1 MKIEKAI
8 FINRAP
14 FKKVEF
20 DFLESGVNVLSG
32 INGRGKTTVI
42 SHIVDAFY
50 EMARKSFINTFEG
63 KENKFYR
70 YSSDLFN
77 YAASSYSLF
86 YARFKEEDKC
96 IDYIDCRGKMT
107 EGEYNEIVL
116 LENKIPYK
124 NINLSLERNNC
135 IKSFHTSKE
144 DEVVEIFNHNILT
157 YFPSYRYEQPGYL
170 NDPYKVNVGFN
181 INSAFSGELPNPI
194 EVVSDLNGLAIW
206 FMDVILDSKLY
217 SNRQASRLLINNLNR
232 IVSAS
237 LKSKLG
243 MDTRLGIG
251 PRENTASRIA
261 IAEQNGNLLYPTIFN
276 ISSGESALICMFG
289 EILKQ
294 ANKLEMVMD
303 VPGIVLI
310 DEVDK
315 HLHIRLQKEILP
327 QLFELFPNIQ
337 FIVSSHSPFLNMGL
351 ADKNINRTRCFD
363 LDNNAL
369 ECMPVNNQLYSE
381 VYDMFIN
388 ENNRYAEK
396 LRLMEDKVA
405 ALCKPL
411 VITEGK
417 TDIKHI
423 LKAKEVLGINLDF
436 DIIDSASQP
445 DGDDNLKKL
454 LNHLAKI
461 KQLHKIIGIF
471 DCDISKTVS
480 EMHPDG
486 NSYKDYGNGVYG
498 FTIPVPED
506 RVKNG
511 QTGIS
516 IEYLYSDAEI
526 KSPVN
531 DYGHRLF
538 CGTEFSRK
546 SMSHNEDNRLTLSK
560 PNGKGEDKILENNGG
575 QAVYDEEDNNCL
587 AKKDDFAEAI
597 KNGFIHISNESW
609 NHFKPIFEL
618 LSEIMQK

>member
-8 FINRAP
+8 FVNRAP
-14 FKKVEF
+14 FEKVEF

-42 SHIVDAFY
+42 SHIVDFFY
-50 EMARKSFINTFEG
+50 EMARSYFISSFEG
-63 KENKFYR
+63 KENKYYR
-70 YSSDLFN
+70 YSSDLYN
-77 YAASSYSLF
+77 IDDSTYSLF
-86 YARFKEEDKC
+86 YARFKDEDKC
-96 IDYIDCRGKMT
+96 IDYLDCRGTMT
-107 EGEYNEIVL
+107 EEEYNEKVL
-116 LENKIPYK
+116 LENKIPYDQFSHLIEK
-124 NINLSLERNNC
+124 SNNVKLCPSLDKDK
-135 IKSFHTSKE
+135 IKK
-144 DEVVEIFNHNILT
+144 IFKHNILT

-170 NDPYKVNVGFN
+170 TDPYKVNIGFN
-181 INSAFSGELPNPI
+181 MESIISSDLLNPI
-194 EVVSDLNGLAIW
+194 EVISDMKGLAMW
-206 FMDVILDSKLY
+206 FMDVILDSQIY
-217 SNRQASRLLINNLNR
+217 SNQQTSLVLIKNLNR

-237 LKSKLG
+237 LKSKTSIL
-243 MDTRLGIG
+243 TRLAIG
-251 PRENTASRIA
+251 PRNSDGTRIA
-261 IAEQNGNLLYPTIFN
+261 ISDEEGNVIYPTIFN

-294 ANKLEMVMD
+294 ADKLRMVMD

-315 HLHIRLQKEILP
+315 HLHIKLQKEILP

-351 ADKNINRTRCFD
+351 ADNSINRTRCFD

-396 LRLMEDKVA
+396 LRLMEDKVS

-423 LKAKEVLGINLDF
+423 LKAMEVLGIDLDF

-461 KQLHKIIGIF
+461 KQPHKIIGIF
-471 DCDISKTVS
+471 DCDISKTVL
-480 EMHPDG
+480 EMHPNG
-486 NSYKDYGNGVYG
+486 NKYKDYGNGVYG
-498 FTIPVPED
+498 FTIPIPED
-506 RVKNG
+506 RVKKG
-511 QTGIS
+511 QTRIS
-516 IEYLYSDAEI
+516 IEYLYSDDEI

-531 DYGHRLF
+531 ESGCRLF
-538 CGTEFSRK
+538 LGTEFTRK
-546 SMSHNEDNRLTLSK
+546 SMLHNEDNRLTLSK

-575 QAVYDEEDNNCL
+575 QAVYDDNDKNYL
-587 AKKDDFAEAI
+587 AKKNEFAEAI
-597 KNGFIHISNESW
+597 KNGSIHISEESW

-618 LSEIMQK
+618 MSEIMQK

>member
-8 FINRAP
+8 FVNRAP
-14 FKKVEF
+14 FEKVEF

-42 SHIVDAFY
+42 SHIVDSFY
-50 EMARKSFINTFEG
+50 EMARSSFSNSFEG

-77 YAASSYSLF
+77 NAGSSYSLF
-86 YARFKEEDKC
+86 YARFKDEDKC
-96 IDYIDCRGKMT
+96 IDYLDCRGTMT
-107 EGEYNEIVL
+107 EEEYNENVL
-116 LENKIPYK
+116 LENKIPYE
-124 NINLSLERNNC
+124 NFSNLLERNNY
-135 IKSFHTSKE
+135 IKSFHTVKD
-144 DEVVEIFNHNILT
+144 DEVVKIFGHNILT

-170 NDPYKVNVGFN
+170 NDPYKVNISFN
-181 INSAFSGELPNPI
+181 INPLFSGELPNSI
-194 EVVSDLNGLAIW
+194 EVVSDLNGLAMW
-206 FMDVILDSKLY
+206 FMDVILDSELY
-217 SNRQASRLLINNLNR
+217 SNRQASQLLIINLNR

-237 LKSKLG
+237 LKSKTG
-243 MDTRLGIG
+243 IETRLGIG
-251 PRENTASRIA
+251 RRENTASRIA
-261 IAEQNGNLLYPTIFN
+261 ITKQNGDILYPTIFN

-294 ANKLEMVMD
+294 ADKLGMVMD

-315 HLHIRLQKEILP
+315 HLHIKLQKEILP

-351 ADKNINRTRCFD
+351 ADNSINRTRCFD

-396 LRLMEDKVA
+396 LRLMEDKVS

-423 LKAKEVLGINLDF
+423 LKAMEVLGIDLDF
-436 DIIDSASQP
+436 EIIDSASQP

-454 LNHLAKI
+454 LNDLAKI
-461 KQLHKIIGIF
+461 KHQYKIIGIF

-480 EMHPDG
+480 EMHPNG
-486 NSYKDYGNGVYG
+486 KKYKDYGNGVYG

-506 RVKNG
+506 RAKNG
-511 QTGIS
+511 QNGIS
-516 IEYLYSDAEI
+516 IEYLYSDDEI

-531 DYGHRLF
+531 ESGCRLF
-538 CGTEFSRK
+538 LGTEFTRN
-546 SMSHNEDNRLTLSK
+546 SMRHNEDNRLTLSK

-575 QAVYDEEDNNCL
+575 QAVYDDYDNNCL
-587 AKKDDFAEAI
+587 AKKDEFAEAI

-609 NHFKPIFEL
+609 NHFKPIFDL
-618 LSEIMQK
+618 IREITQK

>member
-8 FINRAP
+8 FVNRAP
-14 FKKVEF
+14 FEKVEF

-32 INGRGKTTVI
+32 INGRGKTTDI
-42 SHIVDAFY
+42 SHIVDSFY
-50 EMARKSFINTFEG
+50 EMARSYFISSFDG
-63 KENKFYR
+63 KENNSYR
-70 YSSDLFN
+70 YSSDLYN
-77 YAASSYSLF
+77 IDDSTYSLF
-86 YARFKEEDKC
+86 YARFKDEDKC
-96 IDYIDCRGKMT
+96 IDYLDCRGTMT
-107 EGEYNEIVL
+107 EEEYNEKVL
-116 LENKIPYK
+116 LENKIPYDQFSHLIEK
-124 NINLSLERNNC
+124 SNNVKLCPSLDKDK
-135 IKSFHTSKE
+135 IKK
-144 DEVVEIFNHNILT
+144 IFKHNILT
-157 YFPSYRYEQPGYL
+157 YIPSYRYEQPGYL
-170 NDPYKVNVGFN
+170 TDPYKVNIGFN
-181 INSAFSGELPNPI
+181 MESITSSDLLNPI
-194 EVVSDLNGLAIW
+194 EVISDLNGLAMW
-206 FMDVILDSKLY
+206 FMDVILDSLIY
-217 SNRQASRLLINNLNR
+217 SNQQTSQVLIKNLNR

-237 LKSKLG
+237 LKSKASIL
-243 MDTRLGIG
+243 TRLAIG
-251 PRENTASRIA
+251 PRNSDGTRIA
-261 IAEQNGNLLYPTIFN
+261 ISDEEGNVIYPTIFN

-294 ANKLEMVMD
+294 ADKLRMVMD

-315 HLHIRLQKEILP
+315 HLHIKLQKEILP

-337 FIVSSHSPFLNMGL
+337 FIVSRHSPFLNMGL
-351 ADKNINRTRCFD
+351 ADNSINRARCFD

-396 LRLMEDKVA
+396 LRLMEDKVS

-423 LKAKEVLGINLDF
+423 LKAMEVLGIDLDF

-461 KQLHKIIGIF
+461 KQPHKIIGIF
-471 DCDISKTVS
+471 DCDISKTVL
-480 EMHPDG
+480 EMHPNG
-486 NSYKDYGNGVYG
+486 NKYKDYGNGVYG

-506 RVKNG
+506 RVKKG
-511 QTGIS
+511 QTRIS
-516 IEYLYSDAEI
+516 IEYLYSDDEI

-531 DYGHRLF
+531 ESGCRLF
-538 CGTEFSRK
+538 LGTEFTRK
-546 SMSHNEDNRLTLSK
+546 SMLHNEDNRLTLSK
-560 PNGKGEDKILENNGG
+560 PNVKGEDKILENNGG
-575 QAVYDEEDNNCL
+575 QAVYDDNDKNYL
-587 AKKDDFAEAI
+587 AKKDEFAEAI
-597 KNGFIHISNESW
+597 KNGSIHISEESW

-618 LSEIMQK
+618 MSEIMQK

>member
-170 NDPYKVNVGFN
+170 NAPYKVNVGFN

-294 ANKLEMVMD
+294 ADKLEMVMD

-538 CGTEFSRK
+538 FGTEFSRK

>member
-50 EMARKSFINTFEG
+50 EMARNSFINSFEG

-77 YAASSYSLF
+77 YASSSYSLF
-86 YARFKEEDKC
+86 YVRFKEEDKC

-116 LENKIPYK
+116 LENKIPYED
-124 NINLSLERNNC
+124 INLSLERNNC

-294 ANKLEMVMD
+294 ADKLEMVMD

-396 LRLMEDKVA
+396 LRLMEGKVA

-423 LKAKEVLGINLDF
+423 LKAKEVLNIDLDF

-461 KQLHKIIGIF
+461 KQPHKIIGIF

-480 EMHPDG
+480 EMHPGG

-538 CGTEFSRK
+538 FGTEFSRK

>member
-8 FINRAP
+8 FVNRAP
-14 FKKVEF
+14 FEKVEF

-42 SHIVDAFY
+42 SHIVDFFY
-50 EMARKSFINTFEG
+50 EMARSYFISSFEG
-63 KENKFYR
+63 KENKYYR
-70 YSSDLFN
+70 YSSDLYN
-77 YAASSYSLF
+77 IDDSTYSLF
-86 YARFKEEDKC
+86 YARFKDEDKC
-96 IDYIDCRGKMT
+96 IDYLDCRGTMT
-107 EGEYNEIVL
+107 EEEYNEKVL
-116 LENKIPYK
+116 LENKIPYDQFSHLIEK
-124 NINLSLERNNC
+124 SNNVKLCPSLDKDK
-135 IKSFHTSKE
+135 IKK
-144 DEVVEIFNHNILT
+144 IFKHNILT

-170 NDPYKVNVGFN
+170 TDPYKVNIGFN
-181 INSAFSGELPNPI
+181 MESIISSDLLNPI
-194 EVVSDLNGLAIW
+194 EVISDMKGLAMW
-206 FMDVILDSKLY
+206 FMDVILDRQIY
-217 SNRQASRLLINNLNR
+217 SNQQTSLVLIKNLNR

-237 LKSKLG
+237 LKSKTSIL
-243 MDTRLGIG
+243 TRLAIG
-251 PRENTASRIA
+251 PRNSDGTRIA
-261 IAEQNGNLLYPTIFN
+261 ISDEEGNVIYPTIFN

-294 ANKLEMVMD
+294 ADKLRMVMD

-315 HLHIRLQKEILP
+315 HLHIKLQKEILP

-351 ADKNINRTRCFD
+351 ADNSINRTRCFD

-388 ENNRYAEK
+388 ENNCYAEK
-396 LRLMEDKVA
+396 LRLMEDKVS

-423 LKAKEVLGINLDF
+423 LKAMEVLGIDLDF

-461 KQLHKIIGIF
+461 KQPHKIIGIF
-471 DCDISKTVS
+471 DCDISKTVL
-480 EMHPDG
+480 EMHPNG
-486 NSYKDYGNGVYG
+486 NKYKDYGNGVYG

-506 RVKNG
+506 RVKKG
-511 QTGIS
+511 QTRIS
-516 IEYLYSDAEI
+516 IEYLYSDDEI

-531 DYGHRLF
+531 ESGCRLF
-538 CGTEFSRK
+538 LGTEFTRK
-546 SMSHNEDNRLTLSK
+546 SMLHNGDNRLTLSK

-575 QAVYDEEDNNCL
+575 QAVYDDNDKNYL
-587 AKKDDFAEAI
+587 AKKDEFAEAI
-597 KNGFIHISNESW
+597 KNGSIHISEESW

-618 LSEIMQK
+618 MSEIMQK

>member
-8 FINRAP
+8 FVNRAP
-14 FKKVEF
+14 FEKVEF

-42 SHIVDAFY
+42 SHIVDFFY
-50 EMARKSFINTFEG
+50 EMARSYFISSFEG
-63 KENKFYR
+63 KENKYYR
-70 YSSDLFN
+70 YSSDLYN
-77 YAASSYSLF
+77 IDDSTYSLF
-86 YARFKEEDKC
+86 YARFKDEDKC
-96 IDYIDCRGKMT
+96 IDYLDCRGTMT
-107 EGEYNEIVL
+107 EEEYNEKVL
-116 LENKIPYK
+116 LENKIPYDQFSHLIVK
-124 NINLSLERNNC
+124 SNNVKLCPSLDKDK
-135 IKSFHTSKE
+135 IKK
-144 DEVVEIFNHNILT
+144 IFKHNILT

-170 NDPYKVNVGFN
+170 TDPYKVNIGFN
-181 INSAFSGELPNPI
+181 MESIISSDLLNPI
-194 EVVSDLNGLAIW
+194 EVISDMKGLAMW
-206 FMDVILDSKLY
+206 FMDVILDSQIY
-217 SNRQASRLLINNLNR
+217 SNQQTSLVLIKNLNR

-237 LKSKLG
+237 LKSKTSIL
-243 MDTRLGIG
+243 TRLAIG
-251 PRENTASRIA
+251 PRNSDGTRIA
-261 IAEQNGNLLYPTIFN
+261 ISDEEGNVIYPTIFN

-294 ANKLEMVMD
+294 ADKLRMVMD

-315 HLHIRLQKEILP
+315 HLHIKLQKEILP

-351 ADKNINRTRCFD
+351 ADNSINRTRCFD
-363 LDNNAL
+363 LNNNAL

-396 LRLMEDKVA
+396 LRLMEDKVS

-423 LKAKEVLGINLDF
+423 LKAMEVLGIDLDF

-461 KQLHKIIGIF
+461 KQPHKIIGIF
-471 DCDISKTVS
+471 DCDISKTVL
-480 EMHPDG
+480 EMHPNG
-486 NSYKDYGNGVYG
+486 NKYKDYGNGVYG

-506 RVKNG
+506 RVKKG
-511 QTGIS
+511 QTRIS
-516 IEYLYSDAEI
+516 IEYLYSDDEI

-531 DYGHRLF
+531 ESGCRLF
-538 CGTEFSRK
+538 LGTEFTRK
-546 SMSHNEDNRLTLSK
+546 SMLHNEDNRLTLSK

-575 QAVYDEEDNNCL
+575 QAVYDDNDKNYL
-587 AKKDDFAEAI
+587 AKKDEFAEAI
-597 KNGFIHISNESW
+597 KNGSIHISEESW

-618 LSEIMQK
+618 MSEIMQK

>member
-8 FINRAP
+8 FVNRAP
-14 FKKVEF
+14 FEKVEF

-42 SHIVDAFY
+42 SHIVDFFY
-50 EMARKSFINTFEG
+50 EMARSSFSNSFEG

-77 YAASSYSLF
+77 NTGSSYSLF
-86 YARFKEEDKC
+86 YARFKDEDKW

-107 EGEYNEIVL
+107 EEEYKENVL
-116 LENKIPYK
+116 LENKIPYE
-124 NINLSLERNNC
+124 NFSNSLERNNY
-135 IKSFHTSKE
+135 IKSFHTIKD
-144 DEVVEIFNHNILT
+144 DEVVNIFDHNILT

-170 NDPYKVNVGFN
+170 NDPYKVNIGFN
-181 INSAFSGELPNPI
+181 INPLFSGELPNSI
-194 EVVSDLNGLAIW
+194 EVVSDLNGLAMW
-206 FMDVILDSKLY
+206 FMDVILDSELY
-217 SNRQASRLLINNLNR
+217 SNRQASQLIINLNR

-237 LKSKLG
+237 LKSKTG
-243 MDTRLGIG
+243 IETRLGIG
-251 PRENTASRIA
+251 RRENTASRIA
-261 IAEQNGNLLYPTIFN
+261 ITKQNGDILYPTIFN

-294 ANKLEMVMD
+294 ADKLGMVMD

-315 HLHIRLQKEILP
+315 HLHIKLQKEILP

-351 ADKNINRTRCFD
+351 ADNSINRTRCFD

-396 LRLMEDKVA
+396 LRLMEDKVS

-423 LKAKEVLGINLDF
+423 LKAMEVLGIDLDF

-454 LNHLAKI
+454 LNDLAKI
-461 KQLHKIIGIF
+461 KQPHKIIGIF

-480 EMHPDG
+480 EMHPNG
-486 NSYKDYGNGVYG
+486 KKYKDYGNGVYG
-498 FTIPVPED
+498 FTIPVPEN
-506 RVKNG
+506 RAKSG
-511 QTGIS
+511 QNGIS
-516 IEYLYSDAEI
+516 IEYLYSDDEI

-531 DYGHRLF
+531 NSGCRLF
-538 CGTEFSRK
+538 LGTEFTRN
-546 SMSHNEDNRLTLSK
+546 SMRHNEDNRLTLSK

-575 QAVYDEEDNNCL
+575 QAVYDDNDDNCL
-587 AKKDDFAEAI
+587 AKKDEFAEAI
-597 KNGFIHISNESW
+597 KTGFIHISNESW
-609 NHFKPIFEL
+609 NHFKPIFDL
-618 LSEIMQK
+618 IREITQK

>member
-50 EMARKSFINTFEG
+50 EMARNSFINSFEG

-77 YAASSYSLF
+77 YASSSYSLF

-116 LENKIPYK
+116 LENKIPYED
-124 NINLSLERNNC
+124 INLSLERNNC

-217 SNRQASRLLINNLNR
+217 GNRQASRLLINNLNR

-237 LKSKLG
+237 LQSKLG

-294 ANKLEMVMD
+294 ADKLEMVMD

-461 KQLHKIIGIF
+461 KQLHKIIGVF

-538 CGTEFSRK
+538 FGTEFSRK

-597 KNGFIHISNESW
+597 KNGYIHISNESW

>member
-8 FINRAP
+8 FVNRAP
-14 FKKVEF
+14 FEKVEF

-42 SHIVDAFY
+42 SHIVDSFY
-50 EMARKSFINTFEG
+50 EMARSSFSDSFEG

-77 YAASSYSLF
+77 NAGSSYSLF
-86 YARFKEEDKC
+86 YARFKDEDKW

-107 EGEYNEIVL
+107 EEEYNENVL
-116 LENKIPYK
+116 LENKIPYE
-124 NINLSLERNNC
+124 NFSNSLERNNY
-135 IKSFHTSKE
+135 IKSFHTIKD
-144 DEVVEIFNHNILT
+144 DEVVKIFAHNILT

-170 NDPYKVNVGFN
+170 NDPYKVNISFN
-181 INSAFSGELPNPI
+181 INPLFSGELPNSI
-194 EVVSDLNGLAIW
+194 EVLSDLNGLAMW

-217 SNRQASRLLINNLNR
+217 SNRQASQLLIINLNR

-237 LKSKLG
+237 LKSKTG
-243 MDTRLGIG
+243 IETRLGIG
-251 PRENTASRIA
+251 WRENTASRIA
-261 IAEQNGNLLYPTIFN
+261 ITKQNGDILYPTIFN

-294 ANKLEMVMD
+294 ADKLGMVMD

-315 HLHIRLQKEILP
+315 HLHIKLQKEILP

-351 ADKNINRTRCFD
+351 ADNSINRTRCFD

-381 VYDMFIN
+381 VYDMFVN

-396 LRLMEDKVA
+396 LKLMEVKVA

-423 LKAKEVLGINLDF
+423 LKAKDVLNVNLDF

-454 LNHLAKI
+454 LSHLAKI
-461 KQLHKIIGIF
+461 KQPHKIIGIF

-480 EMHPDG
+480 EMHPNG
-486 NSYKDYGNGVYG
+486 NKYKDYGNGVYG

-506 RVKNG
+506 RAKNG
-511 QTGIS
+511 QNGIS
-516 IEYLYSDAEI
+516 IEYLYSDDEI
-526 KSPVN
+526 KSSVN
-531 DYGHRLF
+531 DSGCRLF
-538 CGTEFSRK
+538 LGTEFTRN
-546 SMSHNEDNRLTLSK
+546 SMRHNEDNRLTLSK

-575 QAVYDEEDNNCL
+575 QAVYDDNDNNCL
-587 AKKDDFAEAI
+587 AKKDEFAEAI

-618 LSEIMQK
+618 IKEITQK

>member
-8 FINRAP
+8 FVNRAP
-14 FKKVEF
+14 FEKVEF

-42 SHIVDAFY
+42 SHIVDFFY
-50 EMARKSFINTFEG
+50 EMARSYFISSFEG
-63 KENKFYR
+63 KENKYYR
-70 YSSDLFN
+70 YSSDLYN
-77 YAASSYSLF
+77 IDDSTYSLF
-86 YARFKEEDKC
+86 YARFKDEDKC
-96 IDYIDCRGKMT
+96 IDYLDCRGTMT
-107 EGEYNEIVL
+107 EEEYNEKVL
-116 LENKIPYK
+116 LENKIPYDQFSHLIEK
-124 NINLSLERNNC
+124 SNNVKLCPSLDKDK
-135 IKSFHTSKE
+135 IKK
-144 DEVVEIFNHNILT
+144 IFKHNILT

-170 NDPYKVNVGFN
+170 TDPYKVNIGFN
-181 INSAFSGELPNPI
+181 MESIISSDLLNPI
-194 EVVSDLNGLAIW
+194 EVISDMKGLAMW
-206 FMDVILDSKLY
+206 FMDVILDSQIY
-217 SNRQASRLLINNLNR
+217 SNQQTSLVLIKNLNR

-237 LKSKLG
+237 LKSKTSIL
-243 MDTRLGIG
+243 TRLAIG
-251 PRENTASRIA
+251 PRNSDGTRIA
-261 IAEQNGNLLYPTIFN
+261 ISDEEGNVIYPTIFN
-276 ISSGESALICMFG
+276 ISSGESALICMYG

-294 ANKLEMVMD
+294 ADKLRMVMD

-315 HLHIRLQKEILP
+315 HLHIKLQKEILP

-351 ADKNINRTRCFD
+351 ADNSINRTRCFD

-396 LRLMEDKVA
+396 LRLMEDKVS

-423 LKAKEVLGINLDF
+423 LKAMEVLGIDLDF

-461 KQLHKIIGIF
+461 KQPHKIIGIF
-471 DCDISKTVS
+471 DCDISKTVL
-480 EMHPDG
+480 EMHPNG
-486 NSYKDYGNGVYG
+486 NKYKDYGNGVYG

-506 RVKNG
+506 RVKKG
-511 QTGIS
+511 QTRIS
-516 IEYLYSDAEI
+516 IEYLYSDDEI

-531 DYGHRLF
+531 ESGCRLF
-538 CGTEFSRK
+538 LGTEFTRK
-546 SMSHNEDNRLTLSK
+546 SMLHNEDNRLTLSK

-575 QAVYDEEDNNCL
+575 QAVYDDNDKNYL
-587 AKKDDFAEAI
+587 AKKDEFAEAI
-597 KNGFIHISNESW
+597 KNGSIHISEESW

-618 LSEIMQK
+618 MSEIMQK

>member
-50 EMARKSFINTFEG
+50 EMARNSFINSFEG

-77 YAASSYSLF
+77 YASSSYSLF
-86 YARFKEEDKC
+86 YVRFKEEDKC

-116 LENKIPYK
+116 LENKIPYED
-124 NINLSLERNNC
+124 INLSLERNNC

-289 EILKQ
+289 ELLKQ
-294 ANKLEMVMD
+294 ADKLEMVMD

-538 CGTEFSRK
+538 FGTEFSRK

>member
-8 FINRAP
+8 FVNRAP
-14 FKKVEF
+14 FEKVEF

-42 SHIVDAFY
+42 SHIVDFFY
-50 EMARKSFINTFEG
+50 EMARSYFISSFEG
-63 KENKFYR
+63 KENKYYR
-70 YSSDLFN
+70 YSSDLYN
-77 YAASSYSLF
+77 IDDSTYSLF
-86 YARFKEEDKC
+86 YARFKDEDKC
-96 IDYIDCRGKMT
+96 IDYFDCRGTMT
-107 EGEYNEIVL
+107 EEEYNEKVL
-116 LENKIPYK
+116 LENKIPYDQFSHLIEK
-124 NINLSLERNNC
+124 SNNVKLCPSLDKDK
-135 IKSFHTSKE
+135 IKK
-144 DEVVEIFNHNILT
+144 IFKHNILT

-170 NDPYKVNVGFN
+170 TDPYKVNIGFN
-181 INSAFSGELPNPI
+181 MESIISSDLLNPI
-194 EVVSDLNGLAIW
+194 EVISDMKGLAMW
-206 FMDVILDSKLY
+206 FMDVILDSQIY
-217 SNRQASRLLINNLNR
+217 SNQQTSLVLIKNLNR

-237 LKSKLG
+237 LKSKTSIL
-243 MDTRLGIG
+243 TRLAIG
-251 PRENTASRIA
+251 PRNSDGTRIA
-261 IAEQNGNLLYPTIFN
+261 ISDEEGNVIYPTIFN

-294 ANKLEMVMD
+294 ADKLRMVMD

-315 HLHIRLQKEILP
+315 HLHIKLQKEILP

-351 ADKNINRTRCFD
+351 ADNSINRTRCFD

-396 LRLMEDKVA
+396 LRLMEDKVS

-423 LKAKEVLGINLDF
+423 LKAMEVLGIDLDF
-436 DIIDSASQP
+436 DIIDSVSQP

-461 KQLHKIIGIF
+461 KQPHKIIGIF
-471 DCDISKTVS
+471 DCDISKTVL
-480 EMHPDG
+480 EMHPNG
-486 NSYKDYGNGVYG
+486 NKYKDYGNGVYG

-506 RVKNG
+506 RVKKG
-511 QTGIS
+511 QTRIS
-516 IEYLYSDAEI
+516 IEYLYSDDEI

-531 DYGHRLF
+531 ESGCRLF
-538 CGTEFSRK
+538 LGTEFTRK
-546 SMSHNEDNRLTLSK
+546 SMLHNEDNRLTLSK

-575 QAVYDEEDNNCL
+575 QAVYDDNDKNYL
-587 AKKDDFAEAI
+587 AKKDEFAEAI
-597 KNGFIHISNESW
+597 KNGSIHISEESW

-618 LSEIMQK
+618 MSEIMQK

>member
-8 FINRAP
+8 FVNRAP
-14 FKKVEF
+14 FEKVEF

-42 SHIVDAFY
+42 SHIVDFFY
-50 EMARKSFINTFEG
+50 EMARSYFISSFEG
-63 KENKFYR
+63 KENKYYR
-70 YSSDLFN
+70 YSSDLYN
-77 YAASSYSLF
+77 IDDSTYSLF
-86 YARFKEEDKC
+86 YARFKDEDKC
-96 IDYIDCRGKMT
+96 IDYLDCRGTMT
-107 EGEYNEIVL
+107 EEEYNEKVL
-116 LENKIPYK
+116 LENKIPYDQFSHLIEK
-124 NINLSLERNNC
+124 SNNVKLCPSLDKDK
-135 IKSFHTSKE
+135 IKK
-144 DEVVEIFNHNILT
+144 IFKHNILT

-170 NDPYKVNVGFN
+170 TDPYKVNIGFN
-181 INSAFSGELPNPI
+181 MESIISSDLLNPI
-194 EVVSDLNGLAIW
+194 EVISDMKGLAMW
-206 FMDVILDSKLY
+206 FMDVILDRQIY
-217 SNRQASRLLINNLNR
+217 SNQQTSLVLIKNLNR

-237 LKSKLG
+237 LKSKTSIL
-243 MDTRLGIG
+243 TRLAIG
-251 PRENTASRIA
+251 PRNSDGTRIA
-261 IAEQNGNLLYPTIFN
+261 ISDEEGNVIYPTIFN

-294 ANKLEMVMD
+294 ADKLRMVMD

-315 HLHIRLQKEILP
+315 HLHIKLQKEILP

-351 ADKNINRTRCFD
+351 ADNSINRTRCFD

-388 ENNRYAEK
+388 ENNCFAEK
-396 LRLMEDKVA
+396 LRLMEDKVS

-423 LKAKEVLGINLDF
+423 LKAMEVLGIDLDF

-461 KQLHKIIGIF
+461 KQPHKIIGIF
-471 DCDISKTVS
+471 DCDISKTVL
-480 EMHPDG
+480 EMHPNG
-486 NSYKDYGNGVYG
+486 NKYKDYGNGVYG

-506 RVKNG
+506 RVKKG
-511 QTGIS
+511 QTRIS
-516 IEYLYSDAEI
+516 IEYLYSDDEI

-531 DYGHRLF
+531 ESGCRLF
-538 CGTEFSRK
+538 LGTEFTRK
-546 SMSHNEDNRLTLSK
+546 SMLHNGDNRLTLSK

-575 QAVYDEEDNNCL
+575 QAVYDDNDKNYL
-587 AKKDDFAEAI
+587 AKKDEFAEAI
-597 KNGFIHISNESW
+597 KNGSIHISEESW

-618 LSEIMQK
+618 MSEIMQK

>member
-8 FINRAP
+8 FVNRAP
-14 FKKVEF
+14 FEKVEF

-42 SHIVDAFY
+42 SHIVDFFY
-50 EMARKSFINTFEG
+50 EMARSSFSNSFEG

-77 YAASSYSLF
+77 NTGSSYSLF
-86 YARFKEEDKC
+86 YARFKDEDKW

-107 EGEYNEIVL
+107 EEEYKENVL
-116 LENKIPYK
+116 LENKIPYE
-124 NINLSLERNNC
+124 NFSNSLERNNY
-135 IKSFHTSKE
+135 IKSFHTIKD
-144 DEVVEIFNHNILT
+144 DEVVNIFDHNILT

-170 NDPYKVNVGFN
+170 NDPYKVNIGFN
-181 INSAFSGELPNPI
+181 INPLFSGELPNSI
-194 EVVSDLNGLAIW
+194 EVVSDLNGLAMW
-206 FMDVILDSKLY
+206 FMDVILDSELY
-217 SNRQASRLLINNLNR
+217 SNRQASQLIINLNR

-237 LKSKLG
+237 LKSKTG
-243 MDTRLGIG
+243 IETRLGIG
-251 PRENTASRIA
+251 RRENTASRIA
-261 IAEQNGNLLYPTIFN
+261 ITKQNGDILYPTIFN

-294 ANKLEMVMD
+294 ADKLGMVMD

-315 HLHIRLQKEILP
+315 HLHIKLQKEILP

-351 ADKNINRTRCFD
+351 ADNSINRTRCFD

-396 LRLMEDKVA
+396 LRLMEDKVS

-423 LKAKEVLGINLDF
+423 LKAMEVLGIDLDF

-454 LNHLAKI
+454 LNDLAKI
-461 KQLHKIIGIF
+461 KQPHKIIGIF

-480 EMHPDG
+480 EMHPNG
-486 NSYKDYGNGVYG
+486 KKYKDYGNGVYG
-498 FTIPVPED
+498 FTIPVPEN
-506 RVKNG
+506 RAKSG
-511 QTGIS
+511 QNGIS
-516 IEYLYSDAEI
+516 IEYLYSDDEI

-531 DYGHRLF
+531 NSGCRLF
-538 CGTEFSRK
+538 FGTEFTRN
-546 SMSHNEDNRLTLSK
+546 SMRHNEDNRLTLSK

-575 QAVYDEEDNNCL
+575 QAVYDDNCL
-587 AKKDDFAEAI
+587 AKKDEFAEAI
-597 KNGFIHISNESW
+597 KTGFIHISNESW
-609 NHFKPIFEL
+609 NHFKPIFDL
-618 LSEIMQK
+618 IREIMQK

>member
-8 FINRAP
+8 FVNRAP
-14 FKKVEF
+14 FEKVEF

-42 SHIVDAFY
+42 SHIVDFFY
-50 EMARKSFINTFEG
+50 EMARSSFSNSFEG

-77 YAASSYSLF
+77 NTGSSYSLF
-86 YARFKEEDKC
+86 YARFKDEDKW

-107 EGEYNEIVL
+107 EEEYKENVL
-116 LENKIPYK
+116 LENKIPYE
-124 NINLSLERNNC
+124 NFSNSLERNNY
-135 IKSFHTSKE
+135 IKSFHTIKD
-144 DEVVEIFNHNILT
+144 DEVVNIFDHNILT

-170 NDPYKVNVGFN
+170 NDPYKVNIGFN
-181 INSAFSGELPNPI
+181 INPLFSGELPNSI
-194 EVVSDLNGLAIW
+194 EVVSDLNGLAMW
-206 FMDVILDSKLY
+206 FMDVILDSELY
-217 SNRQASRLLINNLNR
+217 SNRQASQLIINLNR

-237 LKSKLG
+237 LKSKTG
-243 MDTRLGIG
+243 IETRLGIG
-251 PRENTASRIA
+251 RRENTASRIA
-261 IAEQNGNLLYPTIFN
+261 ITKQNGDILYPTIFN

-294 ANKLEMVMD
+294 ADKLGMVMD

-315 HLHIRLQKEILP
+315 HLHIKLQKEILP

-351 ADKNINRTRCFD
+351 ADNSINRTRCFD

-396 LRLMEDKVA
+396 LRLMEDKVS

-423 LKAKEVLGINLDF
+423 LKAMEVLGIDLDF

-454 LNHLAKI
+454 LNDLAKI
-461 KQLHKIIGIF
+461 KQPHKIIGIF

-480 EMHPDG
+480 EMHPNG
-486 NSYKDYGNGVYG
+486 KKYKDYGNGVYG
-498 FTIPVPED
+498 FTIPVPEN
-506 RVKNG
+506 RAKNG
-511 QTGIS
+511 QNGIS
-516 IEYLYSDAEI
+516 IEYLYSDDEI

-531 DYGHRLF
+531 NSGCRLF
-538 CGTEFSRK
+538 FGTEFTRN
-546 SMSHNEDNRLTLSK
+546 SMRHNEDNRLTLSK

-575 QAVYDEEDNNCL
+575 QAVYDDNDDNCL
-587 AKKDDFAEAI
+587 AKKDEFAEAI
-597 KNGFIHISNESW
+597 KTGFIHISNESW

-618 LSEIMQK
+618 MSEIMQK

>member
-8 FINRAP
+8 FVNRAP
-14 FKKVEF
+14 FEKVEF

-42 SHIVDAFY
+42 SHIVDFFY
-50 EMARKSFINTFEG
+50 EMARSYFISSFEG
-63 KENKFYR
+63 KENKYYR
-70 YSSDLFN
+70 YSSDLYN
-77 YAASSYSLF
+77 IDDSTYSLF
-86 YARFKEEDKC
+86 YARFKDEDKC
-96 IDYIDCRGKMT
+96 IDYLDCRGTMT
-107 EGEYNEIVL
+107 EEEYNEKVL
-116 LENKIPYK
+116 LENKIPYDQFSHLIEK
-124 NINLSLERNNC
+124 SNNVKLCPSLDKDK
-135 IKSFHTSKE
+135 IKK
-144 DEVVEIFNHNILT
+144 IFKHNILT

-170 NDPYKVNVGFN
+170 TDPYKVNIGFN
-181 INSAFSGELPNPI
+181 MESIISSDLLNPI
-194 EVVSDLNGLAIW
+194 EVISDMKGLAMW
-206 FMDVILDSKLY
+206 FMDVILDRQIY
-217 SNRQASRLLINNLNR
+217 SNQQTSLVLIKNLNR

-237 LKSKLG
+237 LKSKTSIL
-243 MDTRLGIG
+243 TRLAIG
-251 PRENTASRIA
+251 PRNSDGTRIA
-261 IAEQNGNLLYPTIFN
+261 ISDEEGNVIYPTIFN

-294 ANKLEMVMD
+294 ADKLRMVMD

-315 HLHIRLQKEILP
+315 HLHIKLQKEILP

-351 ADKNINRTRCFD
+351 ADNSINRTRCFD

-396 LRLMEDKVA
+396 LRLMEDKVS

-423 LKAKEVLGINLDF
+423 LKAMEVLGIDLDF

-461 KQLHKIIGIF
+461 KQPHKIIGIF
-471 DCDISKTVS
+471 DCDISKTVL
-480 EMHPDG
+480 EMHPNG
-486 NSYKDYGNGVYG
+486 NKYKDYGNGVYG

-506 RVKNG
+506 RVKKG
-511 QTGIS
+511 QTRIS
-516 IEYLYSDAEI
+516 IEYLYSDDEI

-531 DYGHRLF
+531 ESGCRLF
-538 CGTEFSRK
+538 LGTEFTRK
-546 SMSHNEDNRLTLSK
+546 SMLHNGDNRLTLSK

-575 QAVYDEEDNNCL
+575 QAVYDDNDKNYL
-587 AKKDDFAEAI
+587 AKKDEFAEAI
-597 KNGFIHISNESW
+597 KNGSIHISEESW

-618 LSEIMQK
+618 MSEIMQK

>member
-8 FINRAP
+8 FVNRAP
-14 FKKVEF
+14 FEKVEF

-42 SHIVDAFY
+42 SHIVDSFY
-50 EMARKSFINTFEG
+50 EMARSSFSNSFEG

-77 YAASSYSLF
+77 NAGSSYSLF
-86 YARFKEEDKC
+86 YARFKDEDKC
-96 IDYIDCRGKMT
+96 IDYLDCRGTMT
-107 EGEYNEIVL
+107 EEEYNENVL
-116 LENKIPYK
+116 LENKIPYE
-124 NINLSLERNNC
+124 NFSNLLERNNY
-135 IKSFHTSKE
+135 IKSFHTVKD
-144 DEVVEIFNHNILT
+144 DEVVKIFGHNILT

-170 NDPYKVNVGFN
+170 NDPYKVNISFN
-181 INSAFSGELPNPI
+181 INPLFSGELPNSI
-194 EVVSDLNGLAIW
+194 EVVSDLNGLAMW
-206 FMDVILDSKLY
+206 FMDVILDSELY
-217 SNRQASRLLINNLNR
+217 SNRQASQLLIINLNR

-237 LKSKLG
+237 LKSKTG
-243 MDTRLGIG
+243 IETRLGIG
-251 PRENTASRIA
+251 RRENTASRIA
-261 IAEQNGNLLYPTIFN
+261 ITKQNGDILYPTIFN

-294 ANKLEMVMD
+294 ADKLGMVMD

-315 HLHIRLQKEILP
+315 HLHIKLQKEILP

-351 ADKNINRTRCFD
+351 ADNSINRTRCFD

-381 VYDMFIN
+381 VYDMFVN

-396 LRLMEDKVA
+396 LKLMEAKVA

-423 LKAKEVLGINLDF
+423 LKAKEVLNVNLDF

-461 KQLHKIIGIF
+461 KQPHKIIGIF
-471 DCDISKTVS
+471 DCDISKTVL
-480 EMHPDG
+480 EMHPNG
-486 NSYKDYGNGVYG
+486 NKYKDYGNGVYG

-506 RVKNG
+506 RVKKG
-511 QTGIS
+511 QTGMS
-516 IEYLYSDAEI
+516 IEYLYSDDEI
-526 KSPVN
+526 KKPVN
-531 DYGHRLF
+531 VSGCRLF
-538 CGTEFSRK
+538 LGTEFTRK
-546 SMSHNEDNRLTLSK
+546 SMLHNEDNRLTLSK

-575 QAVYDEEDNNCL
+575 QAVYDDNDNNCL
-587 AKKDDFAEAI
+587 AKKDEFAEAI

-618 LSEIMQK
+618 IREITQK

>member
-8 FINRAP
+8 FVNRAP
-14 FKKVEF
+14 FEKVEF

-42 SHIVDAFY
+42 SHIVDFFY
-50 EMARKSFINTFEG
+50 EMARSSFSNSFEG

-77 YAASSYSLF
+77 NTGSSYSLF
-86 YARFKEEDKC
+86 YARFKDEDKW

-107 EGEYNEIVL
+107 EEEYKENVL
-116 LENKIPYK
+116 LENKIPYE
-124 NINLSLERNNC
+124 NFSNSLERNNY
-135 IKSFHTSKE
+135 IKSFHTIKD
-144 DEVVEIFNHNILT
+144 DEVVNIFDHNILT

-170 NDPYKVNVGFN
+170 NDPYKVNIGFN
-181 INSAFSGELPNPI
+181 INPLFFGELPNSI
-194 EVVSDLNGLAIW
+194 EVVSDLNGLAMW
-206 FMDVILDSKLY
+206 FMDVILDSELY
-217 SNRQASRLLINNLNR
+217 SNRQASQLIINLNR

-237 LKSKLG
+237 LKSKTG
-243 MDTRLGIG
+243 IETRLGIG
-251 PRENTASRIA
+251 RRENTASRIA
-261 IAEQNGNLLYPTIFN
+261 ITKQNGDILYPTIFN

-294 ANKLEMVMD
+294 ADKLGMVMD

-315 HLHIRLQKEILP
+315 HLHIKLQKEILP

-351 ADKNINRTRCFD
+351 ADNSINRTRCFD

-396 LRLMEDKVA
+396 LRLMEDKVS

-423 LKAKEVLGINLDF
+423 LKAMEVLGIDLDF

-454 LNHLAKI
+454 LNDLAKI
-461 KQLHKIIGIF
+461 KQPHKIIGIF

-480 EMHPDG
+480 EMHPNG
-486 NSYKDYGNGVYG
+486 KKYKDYGNGVYG
-498 FTIPVPED
+498 FTIPVPEN
-506 RVKNG
+506 RAKNG
-511 QTGIS
+511 QNGIS
-516 IEYLYSDAEI
+516 IEYLYSDDEI

-531 DYGHRLF
+531 NSGCRLF
-538 CGTEFSRK
+538 FGTEFTRN
-546 SMSHNEDNRLTLSK
+546 SMRHNEDNRLTLSK

-575 QAVYDEEDNNCL
+575 QAVYDDNDDNCL
-587 AKKDDFAEAI
+587 AKKDEFAEAI
-597 KNGFIHISNESW
+597 KTGFIHISNESW

-618 LSEIMQK
+618 MSEIMQK

>member
-294 ANKLEMVMD
+294 ADKLEMVMD

-538 CGTEFSRK
+538 FGTEFSRK

>member
-8 FINRAP
+8 FVNRAP
-14 FKKVEF
+14 FEKVEF

-42 SHIVDAFY
+42 SHIVDFFY
-50 EMARKSFINTFEG
+50 EMARSSFSNSFEG

-77 YAASSYSLF
+77 NAGSSYSLF
-86 YARFKEEDKC
+86 YARFKDEDKW

-107 EGEYNEIVL
+107 EEEYKENVL
-116 LENKIPYK
+116 LENKIPYE
-124 NINLSLERNNC
+124 NFSNSLERNNY
-135 IKSFHTSKE
+135 IKSFHTIKD
-144 DEVVEIFNHNILT
+144 DEVVNIFDHNILT

-170 NDPYKVNVGFN
+170 NDPYKVNIGFN
-181 INSAFSGELPNPI
+181 INPLFSGELPNSI
-194 EVVSDLNGLAIW
+194 EVVSDLNGLAMW
-206 FMDVILDSKLY
+206 FMDVILDSELY
-217 SNRQASRLLINNLNR
+217 SNRQASQLIINLNR

-237 LKSKLG
+237 LKSKTG
-243 MDTRLGIG
+243 IETRLGIG
-251 PRENTASRIA
+251 RRENTASRIA
-261 IAEQNGNLLYPTIFN
+261 ITKQNGDILYPTIFN

-294 ANKLEMVMD
+294 ADKLGMVMD

-315 HLHIRLQKEILP
+315 HLHIKLQKEILP

-351 ADKNINRTRCFD
+351 ADNSINRTRCFD

-396 LRLMEDKVA
+396 LRLMEDKVS

-423 LKAKEVLGINLDF
+423 LKAMEVLGIDLDF

-454 LNHLAKI
+454 LNDLAKI
-461 KQLHKIIGIF
+461 KQPHKIIGIF

-480 EMHPDG
+480 EMHPNG
-486 NSYKDYGNGVYG
+486 KKYKDYGNGVYG
-498 FTIPVPED
+498 FTIPVPEN
-506 RVKNG
+506 RAKSG
-511 QTGIS
+511 QNGIS
-516 IEYLYSDAEI
+516 IEYLYSDDEI

-531 DYGHRLF
+531 NSGCRLF
-538 CGTEFSRK
+538 LGTEFTRN
-546 SMSHNEDNRLTLSK
+546 SMRHNEDNRLTLSK

-575 QAVYDEEDNNCL
+575 QAVYDDNDDNCL
-587 AKKDDFAEAI
+587 AKKDEFAEAI
-597 KNGFIHISNESW
+597 KTGFIHISNESW
-609 NHFKPIFEL
+609 NHFKPIFDL
-618 LSEIMQK
+618 IREITQK

>member
-8 FINRAP
+8 FVNRAP
-14 FKKVEF
+14 FEKVEF

-42 SHIVDAFY
+42 SHIVDFFY
-50 EMARKSFINTFEG
+50 EMARSYFISSFEG
-63 KENKFYR
+63 KENKYYR
-70 YSSDLFN
+70 YSSDLYN
-77 YAASSYSLF
+77 IDDSTYSLF
-86 YARFKEEDKC
+86 YARFKDEDKC
-96 IDYIDCRGKMT
+96 IDYLDCRGTMT
-107 EGEYNEIVL
+107 EEEYNEKVL
-116 LENKIPYK
+116 LENKIPYDQFSHLIEK
-124 NINLSLERNNC
+124 SNNVKLCPSLDKDK
-135 IKSFHTSKE
+135 IKK
-144 DEVVEIFNHNILT
+144 IFKHNILT

-170 NDPYKVNVGFN
+170 TDPYKVNIGFN
-181 INSAFSGELPNPI
+181 MESIISSDLLNPI
-194 EVVSDLNGLAIW
+194 EVISDMKGLAMW
-206 FMDVILDSKLY
+206 FMDVILDSQIY
-217 SNRQASRLLINNLNR
+217 SNQQTSLVLIKNLNR

-237 LKSKLG
+237 LKSKTSIL
-243 MDTRLGIG
+243 TRLAIG
-251 PRENTASRIA
+251 PRNSDGTRIA
-261 IAEQNGNLLYPTIFN
+261 ISDEEGNVIYPTIFN

-294 ANKLEMVMD
+294 ADKLRMVMD

-315 HLHIRLQKEILP
+315 HLHIKLQKEILP

-351 ADKNINRTRCFD
+351 ADNSINRTRCFD

-396 LRLMEDKVA
+396 LRLMEDKVS

-423 LKAKEVLGINLDF
+423 LKAMEVLGIDLDF

-461 KQLHKIIGIF
+461 KQPHKIIGIF
-471 DCDISKTVS
+471 DCDISKTVL
-480 EMHPDG
+480 EMHPNG
-486 NSYKDYGNGVYG
+486 NKYKDYGNGVYG

-506 RVKNG
+506 RVKKG
-511 QTGIS
+511 QTRIS
-516 IEYLYSDAEI
+516 IEYLYSDDEI

-531 DYGHRLF
+531 ESGCRLF
-538 CGTEFSRK
+538 LGTEFTRK
-546 SMSHNEDNRLTLSK
+546 SMLHNEDNRLTLSK
-560 PNGKGEDKILENNGG
+560 PNGKGEDKIFENNGG
-575 QAVYDEEDNNCL
+575 QAVYDDNDKNYL
-587 AKKDDFAEAI
+587 AKKDEFAEAI
-597 KNGFIHISNESW
+597 KNGSIHISEESW

-618 LSEIMQK
+618 MSEIMQK

>member
-8 FINRAP
+8 FVNRAP
-14 FKKVEF
+14 FQKVEF

-42 SHIVDAFY
+42 SHIVDVFY
-50 EMARKSFINTFEG
+50 EMARSSFSNSFEG

-77 YAASSYSLF
+77 NAGSSYSLF
-86 YARFKEEDKC
+86 YARFKNEDKC

-107 EGEYNEIVL
+107 EDEYKENVL
-116 LENKIPYK
+116 LENKIPYEK
-124 NINLSLERNNC
+124 FSRSLEHNRYV
-135 IKSFHTSKE
+135 KSFHTIE
-144 DEVVEIFNHNILT
+144 ENDVVKIFHHNILT

-181 INSAFSGELPNPI
+181 INSTFSGELPNSI
-194 EVVSDLNGLAIW
+194 EVVSDLNGLAMW
-206 FMDVILDSKLY
+206 FMDVIVDSELY
-217 SNRQASRLLINNLNR
+217 RNRQSSQVLINNLNR

-237 LKSKLG
+237 LKSKTG
-243 MDTRLGIG
+243 IETRLGIG

-261 IAEQNGNLLYPTIFN
+261 ITNQDGHILYPTIFN

-294 ANKLEMVMD
+294 ADKLGMVMD

-315 HLHIRLQKEILP
+315 HLHIKLQKEILP

-351 ADKNINRTRCFD
+351 ADRNSNRTRCFD

-396 LRLMEDKVA
+396 LRLMDGKVA

-423 LKAKEVLGINLDF
+423 LKAKEVLNIDLDF

-461 KQLHKIIGIF
+461 KQPHKIIGIF

-480 EMHPDG
+480 EMHPGG

-498 FTIPVPED
+498 FTIPVPKE
-506 RVKNG
+506 REKNG

-516 IEYLYSDAEI
+516 IEYLYSDGEI

-531 DYGHRLF
+531 ESGRRLF
-538 CGTEFSRK
+538 LGTEFTRK
-546 SMSHNEDNRLTLSK
+546 SMVHNENTGLVLNK

-575 QAVYDEEDNNCL
+575 QAVYDWEDNNYL
-587 AKKDDFAEAI
+587 AKKDEFAEAI
-597 KNGFIHISNESW
+597 KSGFIHISEESW
-609 NHFKPIFEL
+609 NHFKPIFDL
-618 LSEIMQK
+618 MSKIIQK

>member
-8 FINRAP
+8 FVNRAP
-14 FKKVEF
+14 FEKVEF

-42 SHIVDAFY
+42 SHIVDFFY
-50 EMARKSFINTFEG
+50 EMARSSFSNSFEG

-77 YAASSYSLF
+77 NTGSSYSLF
-86 YARFKEEDKC
+86 YARFKDEDKW

-107 EGEYNEIVL
+107 EEEYKENVL
-116 LENKIPYK
+116 LENKIPYE
-124 NINLSLERNNC
+124 NFSNSLERNNY
-135 IKSFHTSKE
+135 IKSFHTIKD
-144 DEVVEIFNHNILT
+144 DEVVNIFDHNILT

-170 NDPYKVNVGFN
+170 NDPYKVNIGFN
-181 INSAFSGELPNPI
+181 INPLFSGELPNSI
-194 EVVSDLNGLAIW
+194 EVVSDLNGLAMW
-206 FMDVILDSKLY
+206 FMDVILDSELY
-217 SNRQASRLLINNLNR
+217 SNRQASQLIINLNR

-237 LKSKLG
+237 LKSKTG
-243 MDTRLGIG
+243 IETRLGIG
-251 PRENTASRIA
+251 RRENTASRIA
-261 IAEQNGNLLYPTIFN
+261 ITKQNGDILYPTIFN

-294 ANKLEMVMD
+294 ADKLGMVMD

-315 HLHIRLQKEILP
+315 HLHIKLQKEILP

-351 ADKNINRTRCFD
+351 ADNSINRTRCFD

-396 LRLMEDKVA
+396 LRLMEDKVS

-423 LKAKEVLGINLDF
+423 LKAMEVLGIDLDF

-454 LNHLAKI
+454 LNDLAKI
-461 KQLHKIIGIF
+461 KQPHKIIGIF

-480 EMHPDG
+480 EMHPNG
-486 NSYKDYGNGVYG
+486 KKYKDYGNGVYG
-498 FTIPVPED
+498 FTIPVPEN
-506 RVKNG
+506 RAKSG
-511 QTGIS
+511 QNGIS
-516 IEYLYSDAEI
+516 IEYLYSDDEI

-531 DYGHRLF
+531 NSGCRLF
-538 CGTEFSRK
+538 LGTEFTRN
-546 SMSHNEDNRLTLSK
+546 SMRHNEDNRLTLSK

-575 QAVYDEEDNNCL
+575 QAVYDDNDDNCL
-587 AKKDDFAEAI
+587 AKKDEFAEAI
-597 KNGFIHISNESW
+597 KTGFIHISNESW

-618 LSEIMQK
+618 MSEIMQK

>member
-8 FINRAP
+8 FVNRAP
-14 FKKVEF
+14 FEKVEF

-42 SHIVDAFY
+42 SHIVDFFY
-50 EMARKSFINTFEG
+50 EMARSSFSNSFEG

-77 YAASSYSLF
+77 NTGSSYSLF
-86 YARFKEEDKC
+86 YARFKDEDKW

-107 EGEYNEIVL
+107 EEEYKENVL
-116 LENKIPYK
+116 LENKIPYE
-124 NINLSLERNNC
+124 NFSNSLERNNY
-135 IKSFHTSKE
+135 IKSFHTIKD
-144 DEVVEIFNHNILT
+144 DEVVNIFDHNILT

-170 NDPYKVNVGFN
+170 NDPYKVNIGFN
-181 INSAFSGELPNPI
+181 INPLFSGELPNSI
-194 EVVSDLNGLAIW
+194 EVVSDLNGLAMW
-206 FMDVILDSKLY
+206 FMDVILDSELY
-217 SNRQASRLLINNLNR
+217 SNRQASQLIINLNR

-237 LKSKLG
+237 LKSKTG
-243 MDTRLGIG
+243 IETRLGIG
-251 PRENTASRIA
+251 RRENTASRIA
-261 IAEQNGNLLYPTIFN
+261 ITKQNGDILYPTIFN

-294 ANKLEMVMD
+294 ADKLGMVMD

-315 HLHIRLQKEILP
+315 HLHIKLQKEILP

-351 ADKNINRTRCFD
+351 ADNSINRTRCFD

-396 LRLMEDKVA
+396 LRLMEDKVS

-423 LKAKEVLGINLDF
+423 LKAMEVLGIDLDF

-454 LNHLAKI
+454 LNDLAKI
-461 KQLHKIIGIF
+461 KQPHKIIGIF

-480 EMHPDG
+480 EMHPNG
-486 NSYKDYGNGVYG
+486 KKYKDYGNGVYG
-498 FTIPVPED
+498 FTIPVPEN
-506 RVKNG
+506 RAKSG
-511 QTGIS
+511 QNGIS
-516 IEYLYSDAEI
+516 IEYLYSDDEI

-531 DYGHRLF
+531 NSGCRLF
-538 CGTEFSRK
+538 FGTEFTRN
-546 SMSHNEDNRLTLSK
+546 SMRHNEDNRLTLSK

-575 QAVYDEEDNNCL
+575 QAVYDDNCL
-587 AKKDDFAEAI
+587 AKKDEFAEAI
-597 KNGFIHISNESW
+597 KTGFIHISNESW

-618 LSEIMQK
+618 MSEIMQK

>member
-8 FINRAP
+8 FVNRAP
-14 FKKVEF
+14 FEKVEF

-42 SHIVDAFY
+42 SHIVDFFY
-50 EMARKSFINTFEG
+50 EMARSYFISSFEG
-63 KENKFYR
+63 KENKYYR
-70 YSSDLFN
+70 YSSDLYN
-77 YAASSYSLF
+77 IDDSTYSLF
-86 YARFKEEDKC
+86 YARFKDEDKC
-96 IDYIDCRGKMT
+96 IDYLDCRGTMT
-107 EGEYNEIVL
+107 EEEYNEKVL
-116 LENKIPYK
+116 LENKIPYDQFSHLIEK
-124 NINLSLERNNC
+124 NNNVKLCPSLDKDK
-135 IKSFHTSKE
+135 IKK
-144 DEVVEIFNHNILT
+144 IFKHNILT

-170 NDPYKVNVGFN
+170 TDPYKVNIGFN
-181 INSAFSGELPNPI
+181 MESIISSDLLNPI
-194 EVVSDLNGLAIW
+194 EVISDMKGLAMW
-206 FMDVILDSKLY
+206 FMDVILDSQIY
-217 SNRQASRLLINNLNR
+217 SNQQTSLVLIKNLNR

-237 LKSKLG
+237 LKSKTSIL
-243 MDTRLGIG
+243 TRLAIG
-251 PRENTASRIA
+251 PRNSDGTRIA
-261 IAEQNGNLLYPTIFN
+261 ISDEEGNVIYPTIFN

-294 ANKLEMVMD
+294 ADKLRMVMD

-315 HLHIRLQKEILP
+315 HLHIKLQKEILP

-351 ADKNINRTRCFD
+351 ADNSINRTRCFD

-396 LRLMEDKVA
+396 LRLMEDKVS

-423 LKAKEVLGINLDF
+423 LKAMEVLGIDLDF

-461 KQLHKIIGIF
+461 KQPHKIIGIF
-471 DCDISKTVS
+471 DCDISKTVL
-480 EMHPDG
+480 EMHPNG
-486 NSYKDYGNGVYG
+486 NKYKDYGNGVYG

-506 RVKNG
+506 RVKKG
-511 QTGIS
+511 QTRIS
-516 IEYLYSDAEI
+516 IEYLYSDDEI

-531 DYGHRLF
+531 ESGCRLF
-538 CGTEFSRK
+538 LGTEFTRK
-546 SMSHNEDNRLTLSK
+546 SMLHNEDNRLTLSK

-575 QAVYDEEDNNCL
+575 QAVYDDNDKNYL
-587 AKKDDFAEAI
+587 AKKDEFAEAI
-597 KNGFIHISNESW
+597 KNGSIHISEESW

-618 LSEIMQK
+618 MSEIMQK

>member
-50 EMARKSFINTFEG
+50 EMARNSFINSFEG

-77 YAASSYSLF
+77 YASSSYSLF
-86 YARFKEEDKC
+86 YVRFKEEDKC

-116 LENKIPYK
+116 LENKIPYED
-124 NINLSLERNNC
+124 INLSLERNNC

-294 ANKLEMVMD
+294 ADKLEMVMD

-538 CGTEFSRK
+538 FGTEFSRK

>member
-8 FINRAP
+8 FVNRAP
-14 FKKVEF
+14 FEKVEF

-42 SHIVDAFY
+42 SHIVDFFY
-50 EMARKSFINTFEG
+50 EMARSSFSNSFEG

-77 YAASSYSLF
+77 NTGSSYSLF
-86 YARFKEEDKC
+86 YARFKDEDKW

-107 EGEYNEIVL
+107 EEEYKENVL
-116 LENKIPYK
+116 LENKIPYE
-124 NINLSLERNNC
+124 NFSNSLERNNY
-135 IKSFHTSKE
+135 IKSFHTIKD
-144 DEVVEIFNHNILT
+144 DEVVNIFDHNILT

-170 NDPYKVNVGFN
+170 NDPYKVNIGFN
-181 INSAFSGELPNPI
+181 INPLFSGELPNSI
-194 EVVSDLNGLAIW
+194 EVVSDLNGLAMW
-206 FMDVILDSKLY
+206 FMDVILDSELY
-217 SNRQASRLLINNLNR
+217 SNRQASQLIINLNR

-237 LKSKLG
+237 LKSKTG
-243 MDTRLGIG
+243 IETRLGIG
-251 PRENTASRIA
+251 RRENTASRIA
-261 IAEQNGNLLYPTIFN
+261 ITKQNGDILYPTIFN

-294 ANKLEMVMD
+294 ADKLGMVMD

-315 HLHIRLQKEILP
+315 HLHIKLQKEILP

-351 ADKNINRTRCFD
+351 ADNYINRTRCFD

-396 LRLMEDKVA
+396 LRLMEDKVS

-423 LKAKEVLGINLDF
+423 LKAMEVLGIDLDF

-454 LNHLAKI
+454 LNDLAKI
-461 KQLHKIIGIF
+461 KQPHKIIGIF

-480 EMHPDG
+480 EMHPNG
-486 NSYKDYGNGVYG
+486 KKYKDYGNGVYG
-498 FTIPVPED
+498 FTIPVPEN
-506 RVKNG
+506 RAKNG
-511 QTGIS
+511 QNGIS
-516 IEYLYSDAEI
+516 IEYLYSDDEI

-531 DYGHRLF
+531 NSGCRLF
-538 CGTEFSRK
+538 FGTEFTRN
-546 SMSHNEDNRLTLSK
+546 SMRHNEDNRLTLSK

-575 QAVYDEEDNNCL
+575 QAVYDDNDDNCL
-587 AKKDDFAEAI
+587 AKKDEFAEAI
-597 KNGFIHISNESW
+597 KTGFIHISNESW

-618 LSEIMQK
+618 MSEIMQK

>member
-50 EMARKSFINTFEG
+50 EMARNSFINSFEG

-77 YAASSYSLF
+77 YASSSYSLF

-116 LENKIPYK
+116 LENKIPYED
-124 NINLSLERNNC
+124 INLSLERNNC

-237 LKSKLG
+237 LQSKLG

-261 IAEQNGNLLYPTIFN
+261 IAEPNGNLLYPTIFN

-294 ANKLEMVMD
+294 ADKLEMVMD

-461 KQLHKIIGIF
+461 KQLHKIIGVF

-538 CGTEFSRK
+538 FGTEFSRK

-597 KNGFIHISNESW
+597 KNGYIHISNESW

>member
-8 FINRAP
+8 FVNRAP
-14 FKKVEF
+14 FEKVEF

-42 SHIVDAFY
+42 SHIVDFFY
-50 EMARKSFINTFEG
+50 EMARSSFSNSFEG

-77 YAASSYSLF
+77 NTGSSYSLF
-86 YARFKEEDKC
+86 YARFKDEDKW

-107 EGEYNEIVL
+107 EEEYKENVL
-116 LENKIPYK
+116 LENKIPYE
-124 NINLSLERNNC
+124 NFSNSLERNNY
-135 IKSFHTSKE
+135 IKSFHTIKD
-144 DEVVEIFNHNILT
+144 DEVVNIFDHNILT

-170 NDPYKVNVGFN
+170 NDPYKVNIGFN
-181 INSAFSGELPNPI
+181 INPLFSGELPNSI
-194 EVVSDLNGLAIW
+194 EVVSDLNGLAMW
-206 FMDVILDSKLY
+206 FMDVILDSELY
-217 SNRQASRLLINNLNR
+217 SNRQASQLIINLNR

-237 LKSKLG
+237 LKSKTG
-243 MDTRLGIG
+243 IETRLGIG
-251 PRENTASRIA
+251 RRENTASRIA
-261 IAEQNGNLLYPTIFN
+261 ITKQNGDILYPTIFN

-294 ANKLEMVMD
+294 ADKLGMVMD

-315 HLHIRLQKEILP
+315 HLHIKLQKEILP

-351 ADKNINRTRCFD
+351 ADNSINRTRCFD

-396 LRLMEDKVA
+396 LRLMEDKVS

-423 LKAKEVLGINLDF
+423 LKAMEVLGIDLDF

-454 LNHLAKI
+454 LNDLAKI
-461 KQLHKIIGIF
+461 KQPHKIIGIF

-480 EMHPDG
+480 EMHPNG
-486 NSYKDYGNGVYG
+486 KKYKDYGNGVYG
-498 FTIPVPED
+498 FTIPVPEN
-506 RVKNG
+506 RAKSG
-511 QTGIS
+511 QNGIS
-516 IEYLYSDAEI
+516 IEYLYSDDEI

-531 DYGHRLF
+531 NSGCRLF
-538 CGTEFSRK
+538 FGTEFTRN
-546 SMSHNEDNRLTLSK
+546 SMRHNEDNRLTLSK

-575 QAVYDEEDNNCL
+575 QAVYDDNDDNCL
-587 AKKDDFAEAI
+587 AKKDEFAEAI
-597 KNGFIHISNESW
+597 KTGFIHISNESW

-618 LSEIMQK
+618 MSEIMQK

>member
-1 MKIEKAI
+1 
-8 FINRAP
+8 
-14 FKKVEF
+14 
-20 DFLESGVNVLSG
+20 
-32 INGRGKTTVI
+32 
-42 SHIVDAFY
+42 
-50 EMARKSFINTFEG
+50 
-63 KENKFYR
+63 
-70 YSSDLFN
+70 
-77 YAASSYSLF
+77 
-86 YARFKEEDKC
+86 
-96 IDYIDCRGKMT
+96 
-107 EGEYNEIVL
+107 
-116 LENKIPYK
+116 
-124 NINLSLERNNC
+124 
-135 IKSFHTSKE
+135 
-144 DEVVEIFNHNILT
+144 
-157 YFPSYRYEQPGYL
+157 
-170 NDPYKVNVGFN
+170 
-181 INSAFSGELPNPI
+181 
-194 EVVSDLNGLAIW
+194 
-206 FMDVILDSKLY
+206 MDVILDSKLY

-294 ANKLEMVMD
+294 ADKLEMVMD

-538 CGTEFSRK
+538 FGTEFSRK

>member
-8 FINRAP
+8 FVNRAP
-14 FKKVEF
+14 FEKVEF

-42 SHIVDAFY
+42 SHIVDFFY
-50 EMARKSFINTFEG
+50 EMARSSFSNSFEG

-77 YAASSYSLF
+77 NTGSSYSLF
-86 YARFKEEDKC
+86 YARFKDEDKW

-107 EGEYNEIVL
+107 EEEYKENVL
-116 LENKIPYK
+116 LENKIPYE
-124 NINLSLERNNC
+124 NFSNSLERNNY
-135 IKSFHTSKE
+135 IKSFHTIKD
-144 DEVVEIFNHNILT
+144 DEVVNIFDHNILT

-170 NDPYKVNVGFN
+170 NDPYKVNIGFN
-181 INSAFSGELPNPI
+181 INPLFSGELPNSI
-194 EVVSDLNGLAIW
+194 EVVSDLNGLAMW
-206 FMDVILDSKLY
+206 FMDVILDSELY
-217 SNRQASRLLINNLNR
+217 SNRQASQLIINLNR

-237 LKSKLG
+237 LKSKTG
-243 MDTRLGIG
+243 IETRLGIG
-251 PRENTASRIA
+251 RRENTASRIA
-261 IAEQNGNLLYPTIFN
+261 ITKQNGDILYPTIFN

-294 ANKLEMVMD
+294 ADKLGMVMD
-303 VPGIVLI
+303 VSGIVLI

-315 HLHIRLQKEILP
+315 HLHIKLQKEILP

-351 ADKNINRTRCFD
+351 ADNSINRTRCFD

-396 LRLMEDKVA
+396 LRLMEDKVS

-423 LKAKEVLGINLDF
+423 LKAMEVLGIDLDF

-454 LNHLAKI
+454 LNDLAKI
-461 KQLHKIIGIF
+461 KQPHKIIGIF

-480 EMHPDG
+480 EMHPNG
-486 NSYKDYGNGVYG
+486 KKYKDYGNGVYG
-498 FTIPVPED
+498 FTIPVPEN
-506 RVKNG
+506 RAKSG
-511 QTGIS
+511 QNGIS
-516 IEYLYSDAEI
+516 IEYLYSDDEI

-531 DYGHRLF
+531 NSGCRLF
-538 CGTEFSRK
+538 FGTEFTRN
-546 SMSHNEDNRLTLSK
+546 SMRHNEDNRLTLSK

-575 QAVYDEEDNNCL
+575 QAVYDDNDDNCL
-587 AKKDDFAEAI
+587 AKKDEFAEAI
-597 KNGFIHISNESW
+597 KTGFIHISNESW
-609 NHFKPIFEL
+609 NHFKPIFDL
-618 LSEIMQK
+618 IREIMQK

>member
-8 FINRAP
+8 FVNRAP
-14 FKKVEF
+14 FEKVEF

-42 SHIVDAFY
+42 SHIVDFFY
-50 EMARKSFINTFEG
+50 EMARSSFSNSFEG

-77 YAASSYSLF
+77 NTGSSYSLF
-86 YARFKEEDKC
+86 YARFKDEDKW

-107 EGEYNEIVL
+107 EEEYKENVL
-116 LENKIPYK
+116 LENKIPYE
-124 NINLSLERNNC
+124 NFSNSLERNNY
-135 IKSFHTSKE
+135 IKSFHTIKD
-144 DEVVEIFNHNILT
+144 DEVVNIFDHNILT

-170 NDPYKVNVGFN
+170 NDPYKVNIGFN
-181 INSAFSGELPNPI
+181 INPLFFGELPNSI
-194 EVVSDLNGLAIW
+194 EVVSDLNGLAMW
-206 FMDVILDSKLY
+206 FMDVILDSELY
-217 SNRQASRLLINNLNR
+217 SNRQASQLIINLNR

-237 LKSKLG
+237 LKSKTG
-243 MDTRLGIG
+243 IETRLGIG
-251 PRENTASRIA
+251 RRENTASRIA
-261 IAEQNGNLLYPTIFN
+261 ITKQNGDILYPTIFN

-294 ANKLEMVMD
+294 ADKLRMVMD

-315 HLHIRLQKEILP
+315 HLHIKLQKEILP

-351 ADKNINRTRCFD
+351 ADNSINRTRCFD

-396 LRLMEDKVA
+396 LRLMEDKVS

-423 LKAKEVLGINLDF
+423 LKAMEVLGIDLDF

-454 LNHLAKI
+454 LNDLAKI
-461 KQLHKIIGIF
+461 KQPHKIIGIF

-480 EMHPDG
+480 EMHPNG
-486 NSYKDYGNGVYG
+486 KEYKDYGNGVYG
-498 FTIPVPED
+498 FTIPVPEN
-506 RVKNG
+506 RAKNG
-511 QTGIS
+511 QNGIS
-516 IEYLYSDAEI
+516 IEYL
-526 KSPVN
+526 
-531 DYGHRLF
+531 
-538 CGTEFSRK
+538 
-546 SMSHNEDNRLTLSK
+546 
-560 PNGKGEDKILENNGG
+560 
-575 QAVYDEEDNNCL
+575 
-587 AKKDDFAEAI
+587 
-597 KNGFIHISNESW
+597 
-609 NHFKPIFEL
+609 
-618 LSEIMQK
+618 

>member
-50 EMARKSFINTFEG
+50 EMARNSFINSFEG

-77 YAASSYSLF
+77 YASSSYSLF
-86 YARFKEEDKC
+86 YVRFKEEDKC

-116 LENKIPYK
+116 LENKIPYED
-124 NINLSLERNNC
+124 INLSLERNNC

-294 ANKLEMVMD
+294 ADKLEMVMD

-315 HLHIRLQKEILP
+315 HLHIRIQKEILP

-538 CGTEFSRK
+538 FGTEFSRK

>member
-8 FINRAP
+8 FVNRAP
-14 FKKVEF
+14 FEKVEF

-42 SHIVDAFY
+42 SHIVDFFY
-50 EMARKSFINTFEG
+50 EMARSSFSNSFEG

-77 YAASSYSLF
+77 NTGSSYSLF
-86 YARFKEEDKC
+86 YARFKDEDKW

-107 EGEYNEIVL
+107 EEEYKENVL
-116 LENKIPYK
+116 LENKIPYE
-124 NINLSLERNNC
+124 NFSNSLERNNY
-135 IKSFHTSKE
+135 IKSFHTIKD
-144 DEVVEIFNHNILT
+144 DEVVNIFDHNILT

-170 NDPYKVNVGFN
+170 NDPYKVNIGFN
-181 INSAFSGELPNPI
+181 INPLFSGELPNSI
-194 EVVSDLNGLAIW
+194 EVVSDLNGLAMW
-206 FMDVILDSKLY
+206 FMDVILDSELY
-217 SNRQASRLLINNLNR
+217 SNRQASQLIINLNR

-237 LKSKLG
+237 LKSKTG
-243 MDTRLGIG
+243 IETRLGIG
-251 PRENTASRIA
+251 RRENTASRIA
-261 IAEQNGNLLYPTIFN
+261 ITKQNGDILYPTIFN

-294 ANKLEMVMD
+294 ADKLGMVMD

-315 HLHIRLQKEILP
+315 HLHIKLQKEILP

-351 ADKNINRTRCFD
+351 ADNSINRTRCFD

-396 LRLMEDKVA
+396 LRLMEDKVS

-423 LKAKEVLGINLDF
+423 LKAMEVLGIDLDF

-454 LNHLAKI
+454 LNDLAKI
-461 KQLHKIIGIF
+461 KQPHKIIGIF

-480 EMHPDG
+480 EMHPNG
-486 NSYKDYGNGVYG
+486 KKYKDYGNGVYG
-498 FTIPVPED
+498 FTIPVPEN
-506 RVKNG
+506 RAKSG
-511 QTGIS
+511 QNGIS
-516 IEYLYSDAEI
+516 IEYLYSDDEI

-531 DYGHRLF
+531 NSGCRLF
-538 CGTEFSRK
+538 FGTEFTRN
-546 SMSHNEDNRLTLSK
+546 SMRHNEDNRLTLSK

-575 QAVYDEEDNNCL
+575 QAVYDDNDDNCL
-587 AKKDDFAEAI
+587 AKKDEFAEAI
-597 KNGFIHISNESW
+597 KTGFIHISNESW
-609 NHFKPIFEL
+609 NHFKPIFDL
-618 LSEIMQK
+618 IREIMQK

>member
-8 FINRAP
+8 FVNRAP
-14 FKKVEF
+14 FEKVEF

-42 SHIVDAFY
+42 SHIVDSFY
-50 EMARKSFINTFEG
+50 EMARSSFSNSFEG

-77 YAASSYSLF
+77 NAGSSYSLF
-86 YARFKEEDKC
+86 YARFKDEDKC
-96 IDYIDCRGKMT
+96 IDYLDCRGTMT
-107 EGEYNEIVL
+107 EEEYNENVL
-116 LENKIPYK
+116 LENKIPYE
-124 NINLSLERNNC
+124 NFSNLLERNNY
-135 IKSFHTSKE
+135 IKSFHTVKD
-144 DEVVEIFNHNILT
+144 DEVVKIFGHNILT

-170 NDPYKVNVGFN
+170 NDPYKVNISFN
-181 INSAFSGELPNPI
+181 INPLFSGELPNSI
-194 EVVSDLNGLAIW
+194 EVVSDLNGLAMW
-206 FMDVILDSKLY
+206 FMDVILDSELY
-217 SNRQASRLLINNLNR
+217 SNRQASQLLIINLNR

-237 LKSKLG
+237 LKSKTG
-243 MDTRLGIG
+243 IETRLGIG
-251 PRENTASRIA
+251 RRENTASRIA
-261 IAEQNGNLLYPTIFN
+261 ITKQNGDILYPTIFN

-294 ANKLEMVMD
+294 ADKLGMVMD

-315 HLHIRLQKEILP
+315 HLHIKLQKEILP

-351 ADKNINRTRCFD
+351 ADNSINRTRCFD

-396 LRLMEDKVA
+396 LRLMEDKVS

-423 LKAKEVLGINLDF
+423 LKAMEVLGIDLDF
-436 DIIDSASQP
+436 EIIDSASQP

-454 LNHLAKI
+454 LNDLAKI
-461 KQLHKIIGIF
+461 KHQYKIIGIF

-480 EMHPDG
+480 EMHPNG
-486 NSYKDYGNGVYG
+486 KKYKDYGNGVYG

-506 RVKNG
+506 RAKNG
-511 QTGIS
+511 QNGIS
-516 IEYLYSDAEI
+516 IEYLYSDDEI

-531 DYGHRLF
+531 ESGCRLF
-538 CGTEFSRK
+538 LGTEFTRN
-546 SMSHNEDNRLTLSK
+546 SMRHNEDNRLTLSK

-575 QAVYDEEDNNCL
+575 QAVYDDYDNNCL
-587 AKKDDFAEAI
+587 AKKDEFAEAI

-618 LSEIMQK
+618 MSEITQK

>member
-8 FINRAP
+8 FVNRAP
-14 FKKVEF
+14 FEKVEF

-42 SHIVDAFY
+42 SHIVDSFY
-50 EMARKSFINTFEG
+50 EMARSSFSNSFEG

-77 YAASSYSLF
+77 NAGSSYSLF
-86 YARFKEEDKC
+86 YARFKDEDKC
-96 IDYIDCRGKMT
+96 IDYLDCRGTMT
-107 EGEYNEIVL
+107 EEEYNENVL
-116 LENKIPYK
+116 LENKIPYE
-124 NINLSLERNNC
+124 NFSNLLERNNY
-135 IKSFHTSKE
+135 IKSFHTVKD
-144 DEVVEIFNHNILT
+144 DEVVKIFGHNILT

-170 NDPYKVNVGFN
+170 NDPYKVNISFN
-181 INSAFSGELPNPI
+181 INPLFSGELPNSI
-194 EVVSDLNGLAIW
+194 EVVSDLNGLAMW
-206 FMDVILDSKLY
+206 FMDVILDSELY
-217 SNRQASRLLINNLNR
+217 SNRQASQLLIINLNR

-237 LKSKLG
+237 LKSKTG
-243 MDTRLGIG
+243 IETRLGIG
-251 PRENTASRIA
+251 RRENTASRIA
-261 IAEQNGNLLYPTIFN
+261 ITKQNGDILYPTIFN

-294 ANKLEMVMD
+294 ADKLGMVMD

-315 HLHIRLQKEILP
+315 HLHIKLQKEILP

-351 ADKNINRTRCFD
+351 ADNSINRTRCFD

-396 LRLMEDKVA
+396 LRLMEDKVS
-405 ALCKPL
+405 ALSKPL

-423 LKAKEVLGINLDF
+423 LKAMEVLGIDLDF
-436 DIIDSASQP
+436 EIIDSTSQP

-454 LNHLAKI
+454 LNDLAKI
-461 KQLHKIIGIF
+461 KHQYKIIGIF

-480 EMHPDG
+480 EMHPNG
-486 NSYKDYGNGVYG
+486 KKYKDYGNGVYG

-506 RVKNG
+506 RAKNG
-511 QTGIS
+511 QNGIS
-516 IEYLYSDAEI
+516 IEYLYSDDEI

-531 DYGHRLF
+531 ESGCRLF
-538 CGTEFSRK
+538 LGTEFTRN
-546 SMSHNEDNRLTLSK
+546 SMRHNEDNRLTLSK

-575 QAVYDEEDNNCL
+575 QAVYDDYDNNCL
-587 AKKDDFAEAI
+587 AKKDEFAEAI

-609 NHFKPIFEL
+609 NHFKPIFDL
-618 LSEIMQK
+618 IREITQK